1 MMKSLELKIA
11 SGISYISEVEKFID
25 SFTSEFNLGERLY
38 GQIDLSIIE
47 AVNNAILFGNKQ
59 DESKFVKITATCD
72 DTIFYVSIED
82 EGSGF
87 DYSKYPEDPT
97 LPENLEKTCGR
108 GIFLMSILSDRM
120 IYEKNGA
127 KVTLYFNL

>member
-1 MMKSLELKIA
+1 MKSLELKIA
-11 SGISYISEVEKFID
+11 SGIERISEVEKFID
-25 SFTSEFNLGERLY
+25 SFTTEFNLGQRLY

-47 AVNNAILFGNKQ
+47 AVNNAILFGNKR
-59 DESKFVKITATCD
+59 DESKYVTIIATLD
-72 DTIFYVSIED
+72 DTLFYVSIED
-82 EGSGF
+82 EGEGF

-108 GIFLMSILSDRM
+108 GIYLMSVLSDRL

-127 KVTLYFNL
+127 KVTLYFNI